1 MHFLDHLFYFS
12 IQIGHGFMTLM
23 SDHGHLD
30 LALRLKDITMVASRL
45 SRITRLQMLLLW
57 EVIPK
62 LLGTFPQQKF
72 LMLRR

>member
-1 MHFLDHLFYFS
+1 MHCLNHLFYFS
-12 IQIGHGFMTLM
+12 SQMTHGFMTLM

-30 LALRLKDITMVASRL
+30 LAFRLGDNTMVASRL

-57 EVIPK
+57 EVMDI
-62 LLGTFPQQKF
+62 LGTFPQQKF

>member
-1 MHFLDHLFYFS
+1 
-12 IQIGHGFMTLM
+12 MTLM

-30 LALRLKDITMVASRL
+30 LALRLIDIPMVASRL
-45 SRITRLQMLLLW
+45 IRTTRLQMLLLW
-57 EVIPK
+57 EVRD